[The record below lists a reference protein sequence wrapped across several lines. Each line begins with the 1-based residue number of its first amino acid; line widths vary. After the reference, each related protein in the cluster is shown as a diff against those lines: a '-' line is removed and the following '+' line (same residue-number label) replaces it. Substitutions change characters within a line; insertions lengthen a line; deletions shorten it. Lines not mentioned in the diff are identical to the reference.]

1 MLIYT
6 HLLPGAANLMHH
18 YENVLDGSSWMRT
31 ADAVVTCSLFVGLL
45 GKLEQMTSN
54 YFNTYTQGL
63 TIRMRV

>member
-6 HLLPGAANLMHH
+6 HLLPGAANLMHL

-45 GKLEQMTSN
+45 GKLEQMTSS
-54 YFNTYTQGL
+54 YFDTCIL
-63 TIRMRV
+63 KAS